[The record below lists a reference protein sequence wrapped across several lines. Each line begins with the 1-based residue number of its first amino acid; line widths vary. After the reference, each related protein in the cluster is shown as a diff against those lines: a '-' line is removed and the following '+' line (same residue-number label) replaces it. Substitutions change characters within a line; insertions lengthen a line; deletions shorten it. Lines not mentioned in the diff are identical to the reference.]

1 MKQRLKRR
9 LAGLVI
15 TGMIGCLAFTQSAT
29 IVQSTEIEA
38 PEQQIEAND
47 DSAVSSA
54 GALEEMQVMAEN
66 EHLALYVHPET
77 TQVAVQHKESG
88 AVWHSNP
95 PDRDTDALA
104 TGYNKAKLNVQFELT
119 YYDDAGNAMRY
130 DNYTHSVLNGQ
141 FEMEQAEDGVTIV
154 YTLGDVAGDLDAI
167 PKFISAERFQTV
179 ILDRL
184 SSEAD
189 KREVGLRFRFDEEQQ
204 HYERRDSALRG
215 VGLTKLLGLFEE
227 IGYDEAERAV
237 DKEAYGEAADGPL
250 GVRVPLTY
258 RLEGEE
264 LAVSIAAA
272 GMEYPEAM
280 NIQGISVLPFFGASG
295 QGDEGYIVVPD
306 GSGSLI
312 QFNNGRTYATP
323 YRTPLYGADAA
334 ISQLINRQQ
343 VAPARLPIFGMSY
356 GERGFLAIIE
366 QGDAVATVE
375 ADVSGRLN
383 SYNNVYPTF
392 TILGHEEVTL
402 SNGWR
407 SSTIKRFQSQPYQ
420 GEIAVRYQFL
430 GEGGSTYSDMAAS
443 YREYLVR
450 TTGMSP
456 LEGNAGVPFYVEL
469 IGGIP
474 KQKFFLG
481 IPYQAYEPL
490 TTFDQAADIL
500 SRMQE
505 GGIGNIMLRYT
516 GWFNNGIHHHLPSS
530 IKVDKKL
537 GGNKGLRELQNYAEA
552 GGITLF
558 PDASF
563 QEAAP
568 RARGFSKS
576 SQSARFITGKV
587 AARYPYNTA
596 TYAQDLDAEPGYVV
610 SPQALPAIVDGF
622 IDDYRR
628 MGLSGLSLR
637 DLGSELHADYN
648 RERVIDRQAAKE
660 IVREQ
665 LTKIGETAPE
675 LLIEGGN
682 AYAAP
687 YARHI
692 VDAPMTD
699 SGFNITDES
708 IPLFQLVYHGYKSYA
723 GTPWNLAA
731 NQDARANFLKALE
744 TGAGLHYTWFH
755 AEASAIKMTG
765 FDHLYSA
772 DYRSWL
778 GEAAEQYR
786 ELTQVIGDV
795 ADEVIA
801 DHTKLAEGVYQTT
814 YAQGKTIIVNY
825 NDTAIE
831 VDDVRIEAMDYWMG
845 GGGS

>member
-9 LAGLVI
+9 LAGLVL
-15 TGMIGCLAFTQSAT
+15 TGLVGCLAFTQSAT

-54 GALEEMQVMAEN
+54 EALEEMQVMAEN
-66 EHLALYVHPET
+66 EHLVLYLHPET
-77 TQVAVQHKESG
+77 TQVAVRHKESE

-141 FEMEQAEDGVTIV
+141 FEIEQAEDGATIV
-154 YTLGDVAGDLDAI
+154 YTLGDVVGDLDAI
-167 PKFISAERFQTV
+167 PKFISAERFQTI

-189 KREVGLRFRFDEEQQ
+189 QREVGLRFRFDEEQQ

-258 RLEGEE
+258 SLEGEE

-272 GMEYPEAM
+272 GMEYPETM
-280 NIQGISVLPFFGASG
+280 NIQAISVLPFFGASG
-295 QGDEGYIVVPD
+295 QRDEGYIVVPD

-312 QFNNGRTYATP
+312 RFNNGRTYAAP

-334 ISQLINRQQ
+334 MSQIINRQQ
-343 VAPARLPIFGMSY
+343 TVPARLPIFGMSY
-356 GERGFLAIIE
+356 GDRGFLAIIE

-383 SYNNVYPTF
+383 AYNNVYPTF

-407 SSTIKRFQSQPYQ
+407 SSTIKRFQSEPYR

-430 GEGGSTYSDMAAS
+430 GEEGSTYADMAAS

-450 TTGMSP
+450 TTGMAP
-456 LEGNAGVPFYVEL
+456 LEGSTGVPFYVEL

-481 IPYQAYEPL
+481 IPYHAYEPL

-500 SRMQE
+500 NRMQE
-505 GGIGNIMLRYT
+505 EGIGNIMLRYT
-516 GWFNNGIHHHLPSS
+516 GWFNNGIRHNLPSS
-530 IKVDKKL
+530 VKVDKKL
-537 GGNKGLRELQNYAEA
+537 GGSRGLRELQSYAEA

-568 RARGFSKS
+568 RARGFSRS
-576 SQSARFITGKV
+576 SQAARFITGKV

-637 DLGSELHADYN
+637 DLGSELNADYN
-648 RERVIDRQAAKE
+648 RERVIDREAAKG
-660 IVREQ
+660 IVQEQ
-665 LTKIGETAPE
+665 LTKLGETAPD

-708 IPLFQLVYHGYKSYA
+708 VPLFQLVYHGYKSYA
-723 GTPWNLAA
+723 GMPWNLAD

-778 GEAAEQYR
+778 DEAAEQYR

-795 ADEVIA
+795 ADEVID
-801 DHTKLAEGVYQTT
+801 DHAKLAEGVYQTT
-814 YAQGKTIIVNY
+814 YAQGKMIIVNY
-825 NDTAIE
+825 NDAAIE
-831 VDDVRIEAMDYWMG
+831 IDGVRIEAMDYWMG